1 MNNDYK
7 ELKKCVTCD
16 GEYKPIVNYNYS
28 FHLYCEN
35 CNTSIE
41 MFKDDMGFNISNNY
55 LRISYDNHDSYDECY
70 FKLNII
76 HYDSSNSK
84 EKEIDGF
91 LSKKEALEYS
101 LKYILN
107 MMLA

>member
-35 CNTSIE
+35 CNTMIA
-41 MFKDDMGFNISNNY
+41 MYNDDVGFNISNNY
-55 LRISYDNHDSYDECY
+55 LRISYDNYDEGC

-76 HYDSSNSK
+76 HYDSNPK

-91 LSKKEALEYS
+91 NSKQEALEYS